1 MGAFHCDVAKRD
13 KTVHTAPI
21 LILTVDLQ
29 GDFVQD
35 VDCVENFDDSIFVRH
50 VDHVFHPGLHLGE
63 AAVER
68 IDALVH
74 LLRRFPLFE
83 QCTDVLNR
91 LHGSTSEALDSA
103 RVHLQHEYLESRKT
117 PLMVARGV
125 AGLELLQAR
134 HLGLQ
139 VVQDSAGE
147 ELELFLGFPQTCQLV
162 RQGRYSLKRKVLY
175 ILEKI
180 KLMFLQNF
188 LYLRIVPLFVSNPS
202 QRIREAM
209 FVASLTE

>member
-1 MGAFHCDVAKRD
+1 MGAFHCDVAKRY
-13 KTVHTAPI
+13 KTVHTASI

-50 VDHVFHPGLHLGE
+50 VDHVLHPGLHLGE

-74 LLRRFPLFE
+74 FLRRLPLFE
-83 QCTDVLNR
+83 QCTDVLDR
-91 LHGSTSEALDSA
+91 LHRSTSEALDSA

-117 PLMVARGV
+117 PLMVAGGV

-162 RQGRYSLKRKVLY
+162 RQGRYSLKRNVLD
-175 ILEKI
+175 ILEKM
-180 KLMFLQNF
+180 KLRFLQNF

>member
-1 MGAFHCDVAKRD
+1 MGAFHCDVAKRY
-13 KTVHTAPI
+13 KTVHTASI

-68 IDALVH
+68 IDTLVH
-74 LLRRFPLFE
+74 LLRRLPLFE
-83 QCTDVLNR
+83 QCTDVLDR
-91 LHGSTSEALDSA
+91 LHRSTSEALDSA

-117 PLMVARGV
+117 PLMVAGSV

-139 VVQDSAGE
+139 VVQDAT
-147 ELELFLGFPQTCQLV
+147 FLTVDKP
-162 RQGRYSLKRKVLY
+162 R
-175 ILEKI
+175 
-180 KLMFLQNF
+180 
-188 LYLRIVPLFVSNPS
+188 
-202 QRIREAM
+202 
-209 FVASLTE
+209 

>member
-1 MGAFHCDVAKRD
+1 MGTFHCDVAKRD
-13 KTVHTAPI
+13 KTVHTASL

-35 VDCVENFDDSIFVRH
+35 VDCVENFGDSIFVRH

-74 LLRRFPLFE
+74 LLRRLPLLE
-83 QCTDVLNR
+83 HCTDVLDR
-91 LHGSTSEALDSA
+91 LHRSTSEALDSA

-117 PLMVARGV
+117 PLMVAGGV

-147 ELELFLGFPQTCQLV
+147 ELELLLGFPQTCQLV
-162 RQGRYSLKRKVLY
+162 RQGRYPLKGNAFY
-175 ILEKI
+175 ILEKM
-180 KLMFLQNF
+180 KLMFLQTFFTFALSRF
-188 LYLRIVPLFVSNPS
+188 LFLILRS
-202 QRIREAM
+202 E
-209 FVASLTE
+209 

>member
-13 KTVHTAPI
+13 KTVHTASI

-50 VDHVFHPGLHLGE
+50 VDHVLHPGLHLGE

-68 IDALVH
+68 IDTLVH
-74 LLRRFPLFE
+74 LLRRLPLFE
-83 QCTDVLNR
+83 QCTDVLDR
-91 LHGSTSEALDSA
+91 LHRSTAEALDSA

-117 PLMVARGV
+117 PLMVACSV

-162 RQGRYSLKRKVLY
+162 RQGRYPLKRNVLD
-175 ILEKI
+175 ILEKM
-180 KLMFLQNF
+180 KLRFLQNF
-188 LYLRIVPLFVSNPS
+188 LYLYIVPLFVSNPS

>member
-1 MGAFHCDVAKRD
+1 MGAFHCDVAKRY
-13 KTVHTAPI
+13 KTVHTASI

-50 VDHVFHPGLHLGE
+50 IDHVFHPGLHLGE

-74 LLRRFPLFE
+74 LLRRLPLLE
-83 QCTDVLNR
+83 HCTDVLDR
-91 LHGSTSEALDSA
+91 LHRSTSEALDSA

-117 PLMVARGV
+117 PLMVACSV

-162 RQGRYSLKRKVLY
+162 RQGRYPLKGNAFY
-175 ILEKI
+175 ILEKM
-180 KLMFLQNF
+180 KLMFLQTFFTFALSRF
-188 LYLRIVPLFVSNPS
+188 LFLILRS
-202 QRIREAM
+202 E
-209 FVASLTE
+209 

>member
-35 VDCVENFDDSIFVRH
+35 VDCVEYFDDSIFVRH
-50 VDHVFHPGLHLGE
+50 VDHVLHPGLHLGE

-68 IDALVH
+68 FDALVH

-83 QCTDVLNR
+83 HCTDVLDR
-91 LHGSTSEALDSA
+91 LHRSTAEALDSA
-103 RVHLQHEYLESRKT
+103 RVHLHHEYLESRKT
-117 PLMVARGV
+117 PLMVACSV

-162 RQGRYSLKRKVLY
+162 RQGRYPLKGNAFYV
-175 ILEKI
+175 LEKM
-180 KLMFLQNF
+180 KLMFLQTFFTFALSRF
-188 LYLRIVPLFVSNPS
+188 LFLILRS
-202 QRIREAM
+202 E
-209 FVASLTE
+209 

>member
-1 MGAFHCDVAKRD
+1 MGAFHCDVAKRY
-13 KTVHTAPI
+13 KTVHTASI

-68 IDALVH
+68 IDTLVH
-74 LLRRFPLFE
+74 FLRRLPLFE
-83 QCTDVLNR
+83 QCTDVLDR
-91 LHGSTSEALDSA
+91 LHRSTSEALDSA

-117 PLMVARGV
+117 PLMVAGGV

-147 ELELFLGFPQTCQLV
+147 KLELFLGFPQTCQLV
-162 RQGRYSLKRKVLY
+162 RQGRHPLKGNAFY
-175 ILEKI
+175 ILEKM
-180 KLMFLQNF
+180 KLMFLQTFFTFALSRF
-188 LYLRIVPLFVSNPS
+188 LFLILRS
-202 QRIREAM
+202 E
-209 FVASLTE
+209 

>member
-13 KTVHTAPI
+13 KTVHTASI

-50 VDHVFHPGLHLGE
+50 VDHVLHPGLHLGE

-68 IDALVH
+68 IDTLVH
-74 LLRRFPLFE
+74 LLGRLPLFE
-83 QCTDVLNR
+83 HGTDVLDR
-91 LHGSTSEALDSA
+91 LHRSTAEALDSA
-103 RVHLQHEYLESRKT
+103 RVHLHHEYLESRKT
-117 PLMVARGV
+117 PLMVACSV

-162 RQGRYSLKRKVLY
+162 RQGRYPLKGNAFYV
-175 ILEKI
+175 LEKM
-180 KLMFLQNF
+180 KLMFLQTFFTFALSRF
-188 LYLRIVPLFVSNPS
+188 LFLILRS
-202 QRIREAM
+202 E
-209 FVASLTE
+209 

>member
-1 MGAFHCDVAKRD
+1 MGAFHCDVAKRY
-13 KTVHTAPI
+13 KTVHTASI

-68 IDALVH
+68 IDTLVH
-74 LLRRFPLFE
+74 FLRRLPLFE
-83 QCTDVLNR
+83 QCTDVLDR
-91 LHGSTSEALDSA
+91 LHRSTSEALDSA

-117 PLMVARGV
+117 PLMVACSV

-147 ELELFLGFPQTCQLV
+147 ELELLLGFPQTCQLV
-162 RQGRYSLKRKVLY
+162 RQGRYPLKGNAFY
-175 ILEKI
+175 ILEKM
-180 KLMFLQNF
+180 KLMFLQTFFTFALSRF
-188 LYLRIVPLFVSNPS
+188 LFLILRS
-202 QRIREAM
+202 E
-209 FVASLTE
+209 

>member
-1 MGAFHCDVAKRD
+1 MGAFHCDVAKRY
-13 KTVHTAPI
+13 KTVHTASI

-50 VDHVFHPGLHLGE
+50 VDHVLHPGLHLGE

-74 LLRRFPLFE
+74 LLRRLPLFE
-83 QCTDVLNR
+83 QCTDVLDR
-91 LHGSTSEALDSA
+91 LHRSTSEALDSA

-117 PLMVARGV
+117 PLMVAGGV

-162 RQGRYSLKRKVLY
+162 RQGRYSLKRNVLD
-175 ILEKI
+175 ILEKM
-180 KLMFLQNF
+180 KLRFLQNF

>member
-1 MGAFHCDVAKRD
+1 MGAFHCDVAKRY
-13 KTVHTAPI
+13 KTVHTASL

-74 LLRRFPLFE
+74 LLRRLPLFE
-83 QCTDVLNR
+83 QCTDVLDR
-91 LHGSTSEALDSA
+91 LHRSTAEALDSA

-117 PLMVARGV
+117 PLMVASGV
-125 AGLELLQAR
+125 VGLELLQAR

-162 RQGRYSLKRKVLY
+162 RQGRYSLKRNVLD
-175 ILEKI
+175 ILEKM
-180 KLMFLQNF
+180 KLRFLQNF
-188 LYLRIVPLFVSNPS
+188 LYLRIVPFSVSNPS
-202 QRIREAM
+202 QRIGEAV